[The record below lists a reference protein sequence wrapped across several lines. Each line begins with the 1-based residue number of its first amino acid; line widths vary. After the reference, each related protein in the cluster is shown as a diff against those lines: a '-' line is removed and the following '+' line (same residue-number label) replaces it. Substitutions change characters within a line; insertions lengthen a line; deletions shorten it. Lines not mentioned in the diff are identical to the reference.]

1 MILPTLGPRAAP
13 EHAGGAGGRRLFGWD
28 GGSGTTWRSD
38 VGTGLTGIL
47 LTQREMTS
55 PQPPAV
61 FRDFWD
67 SAYRAINS

>member
-1 MILPTLGPRAAP
+1 MLTPASGLAA
-13 EHAGGAGGRRLFGWD
+13 ADGRRLFGWD

-38 VGTGLTGIL
+38 IETGLTGIL

-61 FRDFWD
+61 FSDFWD